1 MADGSMPLR
10 EVRRLAWRAI
20 TAHRLRSVLT
30 VLGVVVGIGSVIAF
44 ATFGASV
51 QAEVVSQF
59 QGTGASEIYVTPGA
73 EDGGPPGDDFT
84 RPAFTTHD
92 VDELRAIEGVKA
104 VVPRGI
110 VPTSSVTFR
119 GQTLARSRMT
129 ATTEA
134 AFSED
139 VLVSG
144 RSVRA
149 GADEI
154 VVNEAAAT
162 VFERNLT
169 VGSTVT
175 VAFGDRTQNVTVVGI
190 VSGTRGSVTP
200 AFASGTP
207 RFYLPADPFYRTVVE
222 SPTLGVD
229 QRAYPQVTVVAT
241 AGQTESVKQA
251 VEASLSNGSDA
262 AQLLPPD
269 TEIGVRS
276 RSDIVESVQSVIDR
290 ITRFVTGVAVL
301 SLIVGAFGIANIMLV
316 SVTQRTREIGVMKAV
331 GATNREVMT
340 LFLAESVTLSGAG
353 ALAGIPVGLGV
364 GYAAARYAEVGF
376 TLSLEWIGIAV
387 GIGLFIGVVAGLYP
401 AWRAARVDPI
411 DALRYE

>member
-1 MADGSMPLR
+1 MPLR